1 MEFHISRKARDTY
14 RFSDTL
20 FSSHGNVI
28 FSNMRAVRE
37 FSATIHQKS
46 GVGTQGLASIQPGEL
61 YALGLLDEIFH
72 IMIHRYLD
80 QYGQKTYS
88 SLSETIIRETS
99 AQILHSTLLD
109 FCQTFPPVE
118 IYHTPEK
125 ANDYLNGETDG
136 IKNEYAALEEMILLW
151 ITNRNPAAMKY
162 EELFN
167 ENQLSAADL
176 YVKVIN
182 LIREFFINEPG
193 FGSDKKDLIS
203 LLLKPISVSPNSIY
217 GQLEYIRN
225 NWGQYLGSLMS
236 KLLSSMD
243 LLQEEAKTFH
253 DGTHGPGPIDIPD
266 YRNSIEGNLP
276 ELERFSP
283 DLDWMPSVVMMAKN
297 SYVWLYQLSKKYG
310 RPIAHL
316 DEIPDEELDF
326 LSGAGF
332 TGLWLIG
339 LWERSKASERIKKLC
354 GNPEA
359 VASAYSIHSYQIAS
373 DLGGEAAF
381 NNLRDRAWQRGI
393 RMASDMVPNHFGIES
408 DWVLYQPDKFLSLDY
423 SPYPS
428 YTFNGENLSPDPAIG
443 IFLEDHYYSRTDAAV
458 VFKRVDFH
466 TGDTQYIYHGNDGTV
481 MPWNDTAQL
490 NYLKSDVRE
499 AIIQIIL
506 DVARRTPIIRF
517 DAAMTLAKKHIQ
529 RLWFP
534 EPGTGGAIP
543 SRSEHSLTRTE
554 FDRLIPEEFWREVVD
569 RVAREVPDTLLL
581 AEAFW
586 LMEGYFVRTLGMHRV
601 YNSAFMHM
609 LRNEDNAN
617 FRKLI
622 KNTLEFDPEILKRYV
637 NFMNN
642 PDEKTAV
649 EQFGNGDKYFGVCTV
664 LATLPGL
671 PMFGH
676 GQIEGYGEKYG
687 MEYRRAYL
695 EEQVNEG
702 LVNHHRKIIF
712 PLLRQ
717 RANFSGAENF
727 RLFDFFT
734 QSGSVNE
741 DVIAYTN
748 NLYGRRSL
756 VLYHNKYQNVK
767 GWIKVS
773 AAYLDKQSGSSQ
785 LQTEAIAHTLGCSGL
800 PWHYLIFQEFATGL
814 TYILD
819 SEQVA
824 RDGLYFELSAYGHRV
839 FRDFYEVADTAET
852 HYGELC
858 RTLSG
863 RGVTDLN
870 QELRKIHIH
879 DLFLALSSLMEP
891 DVLDQFN
898 QSIRS
903 GYLEIDQFIQNN
915 RENLEGFARHFHK
928 LHPENHSGVDFASDL
943 ERSLASLADF
953 LRFARILP
961 RGSAGWKIA
970 NQFDLNSTEGII
982 PALWL
987 RYLAGSIQKTTNSP
1001 ITILADYFE
1010 DWMVTSLFQKDQNA
1024 LKMAFWF
1031 FTTPAQLADLT
1042 AAPASFFKMVTENP
1056 HLCKA
1061 LGFNQAEETLWFNQ
1075 EAMESWLTVL
1085 PLCLQLSFLTEQRV
1099 DVCLKLEIAQRT
1111 SLLVLQL
1118 QAAYKNS
1125 HCQVLEMLKLLQP
1138 EELPAKLHKPASRSR
1153 HSDRNP

>member
-1 MEFHISRKARDTY
+1 M
-14 RFSDTL
+14 
-20 FSSHGNVI
+20 FSSQGNVI

-37 FSATIHQKS
+37 FIAVIHKTS
-46 GVGTQGLASIQPGEL
+46 GWSTHGLAAIQPGEL

-72 IMIHRYLD
+72 IIIHTYMD
-80 QYGQKTYS
+80 HYGQNTYS
-88 SLSETIIRETS
+88 TLAETIIGETS
-99 AQILHSTLLD
+99 VQHLRGSLMD
-109 FCQTFPPVE
+109 FCGTFPPVE
-118 IYHTPEK
+118 VYHSPGIL
-125 ANDYLNGETDG
+125 NDYLSAETNGM
-136 IKNEYAALEEMILLW
+136 KNKYAALEEMILLW

-167 ENQLSAADL
+167 ENLLSAPDQ
-176 YVKVIN
+176 YVKVID
-182 LIREFFINEPG
+182 LIREFFIKKPG
-193 FGSDKKDLIS
+193 FGPDNLDLIS
-203 LLLKPISVSPNSIY
+203 FLLQPISVSPNSIF

-225 NWGQYLGSLMS
+225 NWGQYLGNLMS
-236 KLLSSMD
+236 KLLSNMD

-253 DGTHGPGPIDIPD
+253 TGNQSPGPIVVPN
-266 YRNSIEGNLP
+266 YRNIADSATP

-283 DLDWMPSVVMMAKN
+283 DQDWMPSVVMMAKN
-297 SYVWLYQLSKKYG
+297 SYVWLYQLSKKYN
-310 RPIAHL
+310 RKITHL

-326 LSGAGF
+326 LSNAGF
-332 TGLWLIG
+332 SGLWLIG

-373 DLGGEAAF
+373 DLGGELAF
-381 NNLRDRAWQRGI
+381 TNLRDRAWQRGI

-423 SPYPS
+423 CPFPS

-443 IFLEDHYYSRTDAAV
+443 IYLEDHYYTRTDAAV

-466 TGDTQYIYHGNDGTV
+466 TGDIRYIYHGNDGTV

-543 SRSEHSLTRTE
+543 SRSEHSLTRVE

-586 LMEGYFVRTLGMHRV
+586 LMEGYFVRSLGMHRV

-676 GQIEGYGEKYG
+676 GQLEGYSEKYG

-695 EEQVNEG
+695 DEQINEG
-702 LVNHHRKIIF
+702 LVNHHHKIIF

-717 RANFSGAENF
+717 RAKFSGAENF

-734 QSGSVNE
+734 QPGIINE

-748 NLYGRRSL
+748 NLHGQRSL
-756 VLYHNKYQNVK
+756 VLYHNKYQQTK
-767 GWIKVS
+767 GWINHS
-773 AAYLDKQSGSSQ
+773 ASYLNKQSGSTQ
-785 LQTEAIAHTLGCSGL
+785 LQTESIAQTLGCSGL
-800 PWHYLIFQEFATGL
+800 PGHYLLFQEFATGL

-839 FRDFYEVADTAET
+839 FQEFFEVVDTAQT
-852 HYGELC
+852 SYGELC
-858 RTLSG
+858 KTLAG
-863 RGVTDLN
+863 RGVEDLN
-870 QELRKIHIH
+870 RELHKKRIH
-879 DLFLALSSLMEP
+879 ALYLSLCALTQP
-891 DVLDQFN
+891 DVLEQFALSL
-898 QSIRS
+898 QS
-903 GYLEIDQFIQNN
+903 GFLAIDHFILKY
-915 RENLEGFARHFHK
+915 RKDLENLAWHFHE
-928 LHPENHSGVDFASDL
+928 LNPGNHSGIDFVSDL
-943 ERSLASLADF
+943 ERSMISLSEI
-953 LRFARILP
+953 LRLTNTLP
-961 RGSAGWKIA
+961 QHSNGWKIA
-970 NQFDLNSTEGII
+970 KLFDLKSTDETTLAIWLKII
-982 PALWL
+982 AD
-987 RYLAGSIQKTTNSP
+987 SIQKSTHFVISSLP
-1001 ITILADYFE
+1001 DYYE
-1010 DWMVTSLFQKDQNA
+1010 DWMIATLLREDQKTLNI
-1024 LKMAFWF
+1024 AFWLF
-1031 FTTPAQLADLT
+1031 ITPPQAVDLADN
-1042 AAPASFFKMVTENP
+1042 PASCFKLIIEDP
-1056 HLCKA
+1056 HFIRA
-1061 LGFNQAEETLWFNQ
+1061 LGINHSDDTLWFNQ
-1075 EAMESWLTVL
+1075 EAMQSWLTVM
-1085 PLCLQLSFLTEQRV
+1085 PICLLLSLLSDQRIDAGV
-1099 DVCLKLEIAQRT
+1099 KLESTQKIF
-1111 SLLVLQL
+1111 SLIQQL
-1118 QAAYKNS
+1118 QEAYKNS
-1125 HCQVLEMLKLLQP
+1125 RCQVKEMLRLLQRENRP
-1138 EELPAKLHKPASRSR
+1138 KKLNRIADRPR
-1153 HSDRNP
+1153 HSDNNQ